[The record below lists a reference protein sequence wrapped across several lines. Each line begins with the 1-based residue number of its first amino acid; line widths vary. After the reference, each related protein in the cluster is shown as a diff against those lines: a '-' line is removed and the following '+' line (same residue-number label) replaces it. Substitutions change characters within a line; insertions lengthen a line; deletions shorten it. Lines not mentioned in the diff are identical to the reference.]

1 MRVSETIQG
10 VYINYITRN
19 SENLESKSKT
29 DIKPKQ
35 DIKSEWKK
43 TLMNESLNQS
53 SEVTLNSYSV
63 SVNSLKKYPLGVGIN
78 NYLISYKKFSEDLS
92 LFTWNVNKE
101 DGSNNFA
108 KMLSE
113 FGVFNLI
120 LFYFI
125 LNYALRD
132 KELLQKFFFLFHYSY
147 PTFKRRR
154 LF

>member
-1 MRVSETIQG
+1 
-10 VYINYITRN
+10 
-19 SENLESKSKT
+19 
-29 DIKPKQ
+29 
-35 DIKSEWKK
+35 
-43 TLMNESLNQS
+43 MNESLNQS

-132 KELLQKFFFLFHYSY
+132 KEDFYKNSFFYSIILTQLLRGAGYFNGGFLLS
-147 PTFKRRR
+147 
-154 LF
+154 LFIILLSIFLKKNNDKKISL

>member
-1 MRVSETIQG
+1 
-10 VYINYITRN
+10 
-19 SENLESKSKT
+19 
-29 DIKPKQ
+29 
-35 DIKSEWKK
+35 
-43 TLMNESLNQS
+43 MNESLNQS

-125 LNYALRD
+125 LNYL
-132 KELLQKFFFLFHYSY
+132 
-147 PTFKRRR
+147 
-154 LF
+154 